1 MTINLPE
8 PVAAY
13 FTADK
18 SDGESVSECFT
29 EGAIVKDEG
38 RTHHGRAAIKKWKE
52 EVSTKY
58 EYTCEPLR
66 CETRDGKCVI
76 TCRLTGN
83 FPGSPVDLRFFF
95 ELEGGK
101 VASLTVVP

>member
-38 RTHHGRAAIKKWKE
+38 APITAVRRSRSGRRKSRPNT
-52 EVSTKY
+52 STRAN
-58 EYTCEPLR
+58 P
-66 CETRDGKCVI
+66 
-76 TCRLTGN
+76 
-83 FPGSPVDLRFFF
+83 
-95 ELEGGK
+95 
-101 VASLTVVP
+101 

>member
-13 FTADK
+13 FIADK
-18 SDGESVSECFT
+18 ADAEAVSERFT

-66 CETRDGKCVI
+66 CETKDGQCVV

-83 FPGSPVDLRFFF
+83 FPGSPADLRFCFG
-95 ELEGGK
+95 LEGGK
-101 VASLTVVP
+101 VAALTVIP